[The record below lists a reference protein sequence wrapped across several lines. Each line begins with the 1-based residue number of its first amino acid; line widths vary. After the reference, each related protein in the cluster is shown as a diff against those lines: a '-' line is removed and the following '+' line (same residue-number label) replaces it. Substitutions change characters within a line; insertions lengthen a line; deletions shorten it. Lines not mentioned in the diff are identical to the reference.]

1 MMAEIKISVEIL
13 TRSRQD
19 IQKKVRYKMST
30 VSKIGDTGEGQNDFT
45 VVTPQLNVNVPEK
58 FLLF

>member
-13 TRSRQD
+13 TRQD

>member
-1 MMAEIKISVEIL
+1 MMPEIKISFEIL
-13 TRSRQD
+13 TRQD